1 MRTLR
6 VLVFSV
12 SIVLLPAL
20 VGCQT
25 SGGAV
30 TDSKQVQADRATLAK
45 LVGAWDFEGWNEPSA
60 GARRTSKGRAAG
72 VIEHT
77 HFLLLDIES
86 TVAEAGTNRKLEGS
100 ILFSVEP
107 KAGLRATTWSDNA
120 PTVRQFSGEIQGGGS
135 SLVFRNIRAVGHKDR
150 LEMTIAFASADRWS
164 ATFSDRGTIVASYSF
179 VRAR

>member
-6 VLVFSV
+6 ALVFSV
-12 SIVLLPAL
+12 SIVLLPVV

-25 SGGAV
+25 NRAV
-30 TDSKQVQADRATLAK
+30 AVDTQEAQADRATLAR
-45 LVGAWDFEGWNEPSA
+45 LVGAWDFEGWNEPTA

-77 HFLLLDIES
+77 HFVLLDIES
-86 TVAEAGTNRKLEGS
+86 TVAESGATRDLSGS

-107 KAGLRATTWSDNA
+107 NAGLRATAWSDNA

-135 SLVFRNIRAVGHKDR
+135 SLVFRNIRAVGHSER
-150 LEMTIAFASADRWS
+150 LDMTIAFASADRWS
-164 ATFSDRGTIVASYSF
+164 ATFSRRGVIVASYNF